1 MYLLK
6 KWGERKITTTVF
18 IDTSITEFN
27 QKGALSVDEQDQMG
41 LKIT

>member
-6 KWGERKITTTVF
+6 KWGERKITNTVF
-18 IDTSITEFN
+18 IYTSITVFN
-27 QKGALSVDEQDQMG
+27 LKVGLSADEQDQMG